1 MRPAP
6 DTGGGLSSPWRL
18 ALCVF
23 LAAALHGTLLFG
35 VKLPVAAPQA
45 PPVVAITLESPQ
57 RGPLARER
65 RARGNPSQEKS
76 LQPGP
81 LASER
86 SARSPTLAAEAAS
99 PARREGRAVATSVPR
114 AAAEPALA
122 AEKPTP
128 LAAPARDKLVGKGAL
143 ALASAVAEAAG
154 GADARASAGFGN
166 AAPLGADF
174 AYYLD
179 AWRRKVERIGQLNYP
194 AEAKAKGL
202 AGTLRLRVS
211 IAADGALND
220 VRVVE
225 GSGHA
230 VLDAA
235 ALRIVRLA
243 APYAP
248 FSPTMRAATEVLE
261 IERTWQFRNSRLSA

>member
-23 LAAALHGTLLFG
+23 LAAALHGALLFG
-35 VKLPVAAPQA
+35 VKLPVAAPQT

-57 RGPLARER
+57 R
-65 RARGNPSQEKS
+65 ARGNPSQEKS
-76 LQPGP
+76 PQRGP

-86 SARSPTLAAEAAS
+86 RARSPAPAAEAAS
-99 PARREGRAVATSVPR
+99 PVPIRREAIATPAR
-114 AAAEPALA
+114 PGAAAEPALA
-122 AEKPTP
+122 AEKPKP
-128 LAAPARDKLVGKGAL
+128 LAAPARDKLVGKSAL
-143 ALASAVAEAAG
+143 ALARAVADAA

-194 AEAKAKGL
+194 AEAKAQGL
-202 AGTLRLRVS
+202 TGTLRLRVS
-211 IAADGALND
+211 IAADGTLND

-248 FSPTMRAATEVLE
+248 FSPTMRAAAEVLE

>member
-1 MRPAP
+1 M
-6 DTGGGLSSPWRL
+6 
-18 ALCVF
+18 
-23 LAAALHGTLLFG
+23 
-35 VKLPVAAPQA
+35 
-45 PPVVAITLESPQ
+45 
-57 RGPLARER
+57 
-65 RARGNPSQEKS
+65 
-76 LQPGP
+76 
-81 LASER
+81 
-86 SARSPTLAAEAAS
+86 AAE
-99 PARREGRAVATSVPR
+99 E
-114 AAAEPALA
+114 
-122 AEKPTP
+122 PTP
-128 LAAPARDKLVGKGAL
+128 PSAHTTHDKLVGKSAL
-143 ALASAVAEAAG
+143 ALARAVAEAAG
-154 GADARASAGFGN
+154 GADAKASAGFGN
-166 AAPLGADF
+166 AAPPGADF

-179 AWRRKVERIGQLNYP
+179 AWRRKVERVGQLNYP
-194 AEAKAKGL
+194 AEAKARGL
-202 AGTLRLRVS
+202 TGTLRLRVS

>member
-1 MRPAP
+1 MRAP
-6 DTGGGLSSPWRL
+6 EAGGGVSSPWRL

-23 LAAALHGTLLFG
+23 LAAALHGALLFG
-35 VKLPVAAPQA
+35 VKLPVAAPQT
-45 PPVVAITLESPQ
+45 PLVVAITLESPQ
-57 RGPLARER
+57 RGPLASER
-65 RARGNPSQEKS
+65 RARGNPSQE
-76 LQPGP
+76 
-81 LASER
+81 
-86 SARSPTLAAEAAS
+86 RSPAPAAEAAS
-99 PARREGRAVATSVPR
+99 PVPIRREGRAIATPARPR
-114 AAAEPALA
+114 ATAEPALA
-122 AEKPTP
+122 AEKPKP
-128 LAAPARDKLVGKGAL
+128 LAAPARDKLVGKSAL
-143 ALASAVAEAAG
+143 ALARAVADAA

>member
-23 LAAALHGTLLFG
+23 LAAALHGALLFG
-35 VKLPVAAPQA
+35 VKLPVAAPQT

-65 RARGNPSQEKS
+65 RAR
-76 LQPGP
+76 
-81 LASER
+81 
-86 SARSPTLAAEAAS
+86 SPTPAAEAAS

-114 AAAEPALA
+114 AVAEPALA

>member
-1 MRPAP
+1 MQQPAP
-6 DTGGGLSSPWRL
+6 P
-18 ALCVF
+18 APAF
-23 LAAALHGTLLFG
+23 LAA
-35 VKLPVAAPQA
+35 
-45 PPVVAITLESPQ
+45 
-57 RGPLARER
+57 
-65 RARGNPSQEKS
+65 
-76 LQPGP
+76 
-81 LASER
+81 
-86 SARSPTLAAEAAS
+86 
-99 PARREGRAVATSVPR
+99 
-114 AAAEPALA
+114 
-122 AEKPTP
+122 
-128 LAAPARDKLVGKGAL
+128 KGAL
-143 ALASAVAEAAG
+143 ALARAVAQAAG
-154 GADARASAGFGN
+154 GADDGVPPGVGD
-166 AAPLGADF
+166 AAPLGVDF

-220 VRVVE
+220 VRVLE

-248 FSPTMRAATEVLE
+248 FSPTMRAATRVLE

>member
-1 MRPAP
+1 MSA
-6 DTGGGLSSPWRL
+6 GLATRHAVSSPWRL
-18 ALCVF
+18 GICLA
-23 LAAALHGTLLFG
+23 LAAALHGALLFG
-35 VKLPVAAPQA
+35 VDLPLAKSPA
-45 PPVVAITLESPQ
+45 PPAVAITLVGGADTHAPPAPAISPPPAA
-57 RGPLARER
+57 RLRERPPLA
-65 RARGNPSQEKS
+65 AAA
-76 LQPGP
+76 GP
-81 LASER
+81 A
-86 SARSPTLAAEAAS
+86 
-99 PARREGRAVATSVPR
+99 

-122 AEKPTP
+122 AEAPEQHPAPQPAPP
-128 LAAPARDKLVGKGAL
+128 LPGLAGKSLVGL
-143 ALASAVAEAAG
+143 ARAVAQAAG
-154 GADARASAGFGN
+154 AADAEVHPGAGG
-166 AAPLGADF
+166 AAPLGVDF

-194 AEAKAKGL
+194 AEARAEGL
-202 AGTLRLRVS
+202 AGTLRVRVS

-248 FSPTMRAATEVLE
+248 FSPAMRAATDVLE
-261 IERTWQFRNSRLSA
+261 IERTWQFRNSRLST

>member
-1 MRPAP
+1 MRVPEA
-6 DTGGGLSSPWRL
+6 GGGVSSPWRL

-23 LAAALHGTLLFG
+23 LAAALHGALLFG
-35 VKLPVAAPQA
+35 VKLPVATPQT

-65 RARGNPSQEKS
+65 PPRGNPSQGKS
-76 LQPGP
+76 P
-81 LASER
+81 
-86 SARSPTLAAEAAS
+86 AS
-99 PARREGRAVATSVPR
+99 PVPVRREGRAIATPARPR

-122 AEKPTP
+122 AEKPKP
-128 LAAPARDKLVGKGAL
+128 LAAPARDKLVGKSAL
-143 ALASAVAEAAG
+143 ALARAVADAA

-194 AEAKAKGL
+194 AEAKAQGL
-202 AGTLRLRVS
+202 TGTLRLRVS

>member
-1 MRPAP
+1 MRAP
-6 DTGGGLSSPWRL
+6 EAGGGVSSPWRL

-23 LAAALHGTLLFG
+23 LAAALHGALLFG
-35 VKLPVAAPQA
+35 VKLPVAAPQT

-57 RGPLARER
+57 RGPLASER
-65 RARGNPSQEKS
+65 RAR
-76 LQPGP
+76 
-81 LASER
+81 
-86 SARSPTLAAEAAS
+86 SPAPAAEAAS
-99 PARREGRAVATSVPR
+99 PVPIRREAIATPAR
-114 AAAEPALA
+114 PGAAAEPALA
-122 AEKPTP
+122 AEKPKP
-128 LAAPARDKLVGKGAL
+128 LAAPARDKLVGKSAL
-143 ALASAVAEAAG
+143 GLARAVADAAG
-154 GADARASAGFGN
+154 ADTRASAGFGN

-194 AEAKAKGL
+194 AEAKAQGL
-202 AGTLRLRVS
+202 TGTLRLRVS

>member
-1 MRPAP
+1 M
-6 DTGGGLSSPWRL
+6 
-18 ALCVF
+18 
-23 LAAALHGTLLFG
+23 HGALLFG
-35 VKLPVAAPQA
+35 VKLPVAAPQT

-57 RGPLARER
+57 R
-65 RARGNPSQEKS
+65 
-76 LQPGP
+76 
-81 LASER
+81 
-86 SARSPTLAAEAAS
+86 AAEAAPS
-99 PARREGRAVATSVPR
+99 VAVRREGQAAATPAR
-114 AAAEPALA
+114 PGAAAEPALA
-122 AEKPTP
+122 AEEPTP
-128 LAAPARDKLVGKGAL
+128 PSAHDKLVGKSAL
-143 ALASAVAEAAG
+143 ALARAVAEAAG
-154 GADARASAGFGN
+154 GADAKASAGFGN

-179 AWRRKVERIGQLNYP
+179 AWRRKVERVGQLNYP

>member
-1 MRPAP
+1 M
-6 DTGGGLSSPWRL
+6 
-18 ALCVF
+18 
-23 LAAALHGTLLFG
+23 HGALLFG
-35 VKLPVAAPQA
+35 VKLPVAGPQT

-57 RGPLARER
+57 R
-65 RARGNPSQEKS
+65 
-76 LQPGP
+76 
-81 LASER
+81 
-86 SARSPTLAAEAAS
+86 AAEAAPS
-99 PARREGRAVATSVPR
+99 VAVRREGQAAATPAR
-114 AAAEPALA
+114 PGAAAEPALA
-122 AEKPTP
+122 AEKPKP
-128 LAAPARDKLVGKGAL
+128 LAAPAHDKLVGKSAL
-143 ALASAVAEAAG
+143 ALARAVAEAAG
-154 GADARASAGFGN
+154 GADAKASAGFGN

-179 AWRRKVERIGQLNYP
+179 AWRRKVERVGQLNYP